1 MFSLHDFVFKTL
13 ETMKNRLDEY
23 QVRAY
28 ALSWYSKSVLTD
40 EDLATIDGWYSVEE
54 VKTDE
59 ENTENSNSDFEED
72 VTTDTEKENYD
83 ERISMYNLWCC
94 G

>member
-40 EDLATIDGWYSVEE
+40 EDLAAIDGWYSTEE
-54 VKTDE
+54 
-59 ENTENSNSDFEED
+59 TETEDTEKSKGDFEG
-72 VTTDTEKENYD
+72 VTTDTEKEN
-83 ERISMYNLWCC
+83 
-94 G
+94 

>member
-1 MFSLHDFVFKTL
+1 MFSLHNFVFKTL

-40 EDLATIDGWYSVEE
+40 DDMNTIDSWYTTEAEE
-54 VKTDE
+54 TV
-59 ENTENSNSDFEED
+59 TENVTGQEEG
-72 VTTDTEKENYD
+72 E
-83 ERISMYNLWCC
+83 
-94 G
+94 

>member
-40 EDLATIDGWYSVEE
+40 EDLATIDGWYSTEE
-54 VKTDE
+54 TVTDNVTEQE
-59 ENTENSNSDFEED
+59 EGE
-72 VTTDTEKENYD
+72 
-83 ERISMYNLWCC
+83 
-94 G
+94 

>member
-40 EDLATIDGWYSVEE
+40 DDMLTIDSWYTVIETE
-54 VKTDE
+54 TTNED
-59 ENTENSNSDFEED
+59 TENSNGDFAED
-72 VTTDTEKENYD
+72 VTTGTESEEK
-83 ERISMYNLWCC
+83 
-94 G
+94 

>member
-40 EDLATIDGWYSVEE
+40 DDLATIDSWYSAEE
-54 VKTDE
+54 TETTNED
-59 ENTENSNSDFEED
+59 TENSNGDFAED
-72 VTTDTEKENYD
+72 VTTGTESEEK
-83 ERISMYNLWCC
+83 
-94 G
+94 

>member
-28 ALSWYSKSVLTD
+28 ALTWYGKAVLTD
-40 EDLATIDGWYSVEE
+40 EDMLTIDSWYSAE
-54 VKTDE
+54 TE
-59 ENTENSNSDFEED
+59 ENTENSNSDFAED
-72 VTTDTEKENYD
+72 VTLDTEKEN
-83 ERISMYNLWCC
+83 
-94 G
+94 

>member
-40 EDLATIDGWYSVEE
+40 EDMLTIDSWYATNEVEE
-54 VKTDE
+54 EQTVNEAEVTE
-59 ENTENSNSDFEED
+59 EGE
-72 VTTDTEKENYD
+72 
-83 ERISMYNLWCC
+83 
-94 G
+94 

>member
-40 EDLATIDGWYSVEE
+40 DDMLTIDSWHTVVETE
-54 VKTDE
+54 TTNKD
-59 ENTENSNSDFEED
+59 TENSNGDFAED
-72 VTTDTEKENYD
+72 VTTGTESEEK
-83 ERISMYNLWCC
+83 
-94 G
+94 

>member
-40 EDLATIDGWYSVEE
+40 EDLATIDGWYSAE
-54 VKTDE
+54 TE
-59 ENTENSNSDFEED
+59 ENTENLKGDFEE
-72 VTTDTEKENYD
+72 VTTDTEKEN
-83 ERISMYNLWCC
+83 
-94 G
+94 

>member
-59 ENTENSNSDFEED
+59 ENTENSNSDFEE
-72 VTTDTEKENYD
+72 VTTDTEKEN
-83 ERISMYNLWCC
+83 
-94 G
+94 

>member
-40 EDLATIDGWYSVEE
+40 DDMLTIDSWYSAEE
-54 VKTDE
+54 VTE
-59 ENTENSNSDFEED
+59 ENKENSKGDFAED
-72 VTTDTEKENYD
+72 VTTGTESEEK
-83 ERISMYNLWCC
+83 
-94 G
+94 

>member
-40 EDLATIDGWYSVEE
+40 DDMLTIDSWYTVVETE
-54 VKTDE
+54 TTNKD
-59 ENTENSNSDFEED
+59 TENSNGDFAED
-72 VTTDTEKENYD
+72 VTTGTESEEK
-83 ERISMYNLWCC
+83 
-94 G
+94 

>member
-1 MFSLHDFVFKTL
+1 MFRLHDFVFKTL

-40 EDLATIDGWYSVEE
+40 EDMLTIESWYSVEE
-54 VKTDE
+54 TETTNED
-59 ENTENSNSDFEED
+59 TENSNSDFED
-72 VTTDTEKENYD
+72 VTLDTEKEN
-83 ERISMYNLWCC
+83 
-94 G
+94 

>member
-40 EDLATIDGWYSVEE
+40 EDMLTIESWYTVVETE
-54 VKTDE
+54 TTNKD
-59 ENTENSNSDFEED
+59 TENSNGDFVED
-72 VTTDTEKENYD
+72 VTTGTESE
-83 ERISMYNLWCC
+83 EV
-94 G
+94 